1 MSSRY
6 SWSIRVV
13 EPAACHRILVANRGE
28 IALRVVRAARALGI
42 ETVLAASAAD
52 RDSAAA
58 READRTVVLAGPAA
72 RDSYL
77 NANLVVHA
85 AVATG
90 CTLLHPGYGFLSE
103 RAEFAALCE
112 QEGVVFIGPTS
123 ESIGQVGDKLSSRAL
138 ARAAGVPLTSG
149 SEKVADTEHAL
160 RVAAEIGFP
169 VITKASAGGG
179 GRGMVVA
186 RDAAE
191 LAAAFDRASN
201 AAHEA
206 FGDGTLY
213 LERFV
218 ERARHVEVQVMGDGR
233 GGVIHFG
240 ERDCSLQR
248 RYQKMIE
255 EAPAAILRDEI
266 RNRLHAAAVD
276 LLSSIG
282 YRNAGTVE
290 FLYDEAREEFYFME
304 VNARIQVEHPVSEA
318 ITGVDLIQL
327 QLRLATDQ
335 VVALRQEEIRTSG
348 HAIEV
353 RLIAE
358 DPARDFI
365 PSPGRITRW
374 RMPQGD
380 GVRIDTAVGEGVLVP
395 PYYDSMIAK
404 LIVHA
409 PTREL
414 AVEKLARALDQAEI
428 EGIATNLPLL
438 RMIVAHPDFRANRID
453 TRWLERALLPAL
465 GGQ

>member
-1 MSSRY
+1 
-6 SWSIRVV
+6 
-13 EPAACHRILVANRGE
+13 
-28 IALRVVRAARALGI
+28 
-42 ETVLAASAAD
+42 
-52 RDSAAA
+52 
-58 READRTVVLAGPAA
+58 
-72 RDSYL
+72 
-77 NANLVVHA
+77 
-85 AVATG
+85 
-90 CTLLHPGYGFLSE
+90 
-103 RAEFAALCE
+103 
-112 QEGVVFIGPTS
+112 
-123 ESIGQVGDKLSSRAL
+123 
-138 ARAAGVPLTSG
+138 
-149 SEKVADTEHAL
+149 
-160 RVAAEIGFP
+160 
-169 VITKASAGGG
+169 
-179 GRGMVVA
+179 
-186 RDAAE
+186 
-191 LAAAFDRASN
+191 
-201 AAHEA
+201 
-206 FGDGTLY
+206 
-213 LERFV
+213 
-218 ERARHVEVQVMGDGR
+218 
-233 GGVIHFG
+233 
-240 ERDCSLQR
+240 
-248 RYQKMIE
+248 MIE

-327 QLRLATDQ
+327 QLRLATGQ
-335 VVALRQEEIRTSG
+335 AAPLRQEEIRTSG

-374 RMPQGD
+374 RMPHGD
-380 GVRIDTAVGEGVLVP
+380 GVRVDTAVGEGVLVP

-409 PTREL
+409 ATREL

-453 TRWLERALLPAL
+453 TRWLERALLPASSGL
-465 GGQ
+465 